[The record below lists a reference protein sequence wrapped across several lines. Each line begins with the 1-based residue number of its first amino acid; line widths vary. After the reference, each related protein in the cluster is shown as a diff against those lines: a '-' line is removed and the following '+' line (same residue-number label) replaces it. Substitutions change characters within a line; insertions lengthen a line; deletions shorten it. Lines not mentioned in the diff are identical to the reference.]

1 MNLYKIIIANF
12 LAIILC
18 LCSCSSEDSPTITG
32 SGFIELNISSNPNV
46 LYSSQNLI
54 QEATIIPQPE
64 DYTLKISKIDGSIS
78 QSWESFKDFPQNMP
92 TQIGSYRLTATY
104 GDIDS
109 EGFDCP
115 YYEGSTTIQVAEN
128 STSNAN
134 IECKLANSMITLSY
148 TDEFKAFFDN
158 FSTQIHCEGGAYI
171 TYDKNETRPL
181 YIKPGKISLIT
192 SLTKNGVSTSFQPA
206 ELTNVVPQHHYHITL
221 DVEDNADG
229 NGILIISFDDNSVA
243 KDLSINLT
251 DELLNAPAP
260 EISTVGFNN
269 DETIEISEGIT
280 PSKPIIANI
289 YAKSGLERLTLTTK
303 SKALIENGFPQ
314 EIDLLNASNEQ
325 ISLITTMGLKI
336 SDRNSDSP
344 QEIQLDFSNLLSN
357 ISLTDNINDISTF
370 TIIAK
375 DKYTKVNNP
384 VKFNASITPIE
395 ISATGLPQAVI
406 GIEEVALQLTSSKSI
421 NPSKLE
427 FKALNDKNDW
437 VKCNIDDIKETNI
450 NSYFINLSIPSG
462 GNDVPLNVIYNGI
475 IKSTITVSRV
485 SPQFSI
491 EVDAYANKALIKI
504 NAENESLTQIITQ
517 KLKIFANDFEPA
529 ILNRDTSNG
538 IVSISGLKPKTSYL
552 VKGTLMK
559 GNPNAK
565 YSNIVRITTESKQEV
580 PDGDFEE
587 DKERINCILLCG
599 GKYSQTH
606 MPIYNQQNKT
616 SIKVFTPKNNWATVN
631 DKTFCESST
640 NLNTWYLQPSA
651 AIVFDAKS
659 GLRAMKLTSVA
670 WDTHGE
676 EIPNYVQEI
685 GSYKPYNEN
694 IPNIS
699 YRAAGKLF
707 LGDYAFDAKSN
718 SESYTQGVPFISRPT
733 ALNGYYKY
741 TPGALQLHDKGIVKV
756 SIINKSIDSEI
767 EIAHGEFLF
776 SGNSDYVSF
785 NVPLS
790 YKSFG
795 IKATHLRI
803 MFASTSNIG
812 SIEDETMKI
821 VTTDDSPSAT
831 SIGSE
836 LWIDNLTFSY

>member
-1 MNLYKIIIANF
+1 MNLYKIIIAN
-12 LAIILC
+12 LIAIILC

-192 SLTKNGVSTSFQPA
+192 SLTKNGVSTTFQPA

-221 DVEDNADG
+221 DVEDSADG

-314 EIDLLNASNEQ
+314 EINLLNASNEQ

-336 SDRNSDSP
+336 SGWNSDSP
-344 QEIQLDFSNLLSN
+344 QEIQLDFSDLLSN

-384 VKFNASITPIE
+384 VKFNASVTPIE
-395 ISATGLPQAVI
+395 ISAIGLPQAVI
-406 GIEEVALQLTSSKSI
+406 GIEKVALQLTSSKSI

-462 GNDVPLNVIYNGI
+462 VNDVPLNVIYNGI
-475 IKSTITVSRV
+475 MKSTITVSRV

-504 NAENESLTQIITQ
+504 NAENKSLTQIITQ

-538 IVSISGLKPKTSYL
+538 IVSISGLKPETSYW

-565 YSNIVRITTESKQEV
+565 YSNIVRITTESKKEV

-587 DKERINCILLCG
+587 DKERINCILLSG

-616 SIKVFTPKNNWATVN
+616 TIKVFTPKNNWATVN

-707 LGDYAFDAKSN
+707 LGDYTFDAKSN
-718 SESYTQGVPFISRPT
+718 SESYTQGVPFNSRPT